1 MSVGRVLL
9 AAVLVAVLGACS
21 RAAGD
26 KSALPARVE
35 KDTVIFEA
43 SSPQVG
49 ALQTVAAVPRR
60 EIVLRFNGRLVW
72 NEDRTVRVFSP
83 YAGRVVSIAARPGDR
98 VKAGQTLAMIA
109 SPELGVV
116 QSEARKAEQ
125 DAALAQKSLA
135 RVEELHAAGIAP
147 AKDLQSAQAEA
158 ARTSAERARTQE
170 KLRLYGGKTLREGVV
185 DQQLDLRTPIAGV
198 VVERNLNPGQELR
211 PDTQQDKPPF
221 TISDPS
227 HLWFMLDVAEK
238 DLAEVRPDAVVQ
250 LATASLGDERV
261 EGRIVHVADLVDP
274 QTRTV
279 KVRGVVDNTAMR
291 LKAEMFVTAE
301 LKVASAKGLLVPSRA
316 IYLRGEQYFAFVETG
331 PGRFARRP
339 LKVGPAVDGSQVVLE
354 GLQADEKVVVDGNLL
369 LEKILASKD

>member
-1 MSVGRVLL
+1 MRAARILWL
-9 AAVLVAVLGACS
+9 AACVAALGACS

-26 KSALPARVE
+26 KSAPPARVE

-43 SSPQVG
+43 SSPQIA
-49 ALQTVAAVPRR
+49 ALQAVPAVPRR
-60 EIVLRFNGRLVW
+60 EMVLRFNGRLVW
-72 NEDRTVRVFSP
+72 NEDRTVRIFSP

-98 VKAGQTLAMIA
+98 VKPGQTLAVIA

-125 DAALAQKSLA
+125 DAVLAQKSLA
-135 RVEELHAAGIAP
+135 RVEELHGAGVAP
-147 AKDLQSAQAEA
+147 AKDLQAAQAEA
-158 ARTSAERARTQE
+158 ARTAAERARTQE
-170 KLRLYGGKTLREGVV
+170 KLKLYGSKALHAGVV

-211 PDTQQDKPPF
+211 PDAQADKPPF
-221 TISDPS
+221 TVSDPS

-238 DLAEVRPDAVVQ
+238 DLAEVRPNAVVQ
-250 LATASLGDERV
+250 LATASLGDDHV
-261 EGRIVHVADLVDP
+261 DGRIVHIADLVDP

-279 KVRGVVDNTAMR
+279 KVRGIVDNSAMR

-301 LKVASAKGLLVPSRA
+301 LKVPSAKGLLVPSRA
-316 IYLRGEQYFAFVETG
+316 IYLRGEQYFLFVETG
-331 PGRFARRP
+331 PGRYLRRP
-339 LKVGPAVDGSQVVLE
+339 VKVGPSNDGSQVVLE